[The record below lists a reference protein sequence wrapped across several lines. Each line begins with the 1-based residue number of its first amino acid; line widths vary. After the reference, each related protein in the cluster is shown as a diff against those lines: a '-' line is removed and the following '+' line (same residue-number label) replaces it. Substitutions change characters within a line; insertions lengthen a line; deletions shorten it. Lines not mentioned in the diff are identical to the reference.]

1 MMRIA
6 ILLAA
11 VALTAC
17 GRSEP
22 EVDARNATVGEV
34 AEQVREA
41 TRDSNFIRP
50 GKWLSQV
57 TFQEIDAPGMPPA
70 VREQMRGMMAKN
82 DSYESC
88 LTPEEVKRPNEDFF
102 AGKDNQCRYE
112 HFTMGDGKIDA
123 KMHCDHGG
131 MSQVM
136 ELAGTYSPDSYQ
148 MTMATKS
155 EGGSGPAS
163 NMTMKMRVDA
173 KRVGECNAKQA

>member
-88 LTPEEVKRPNEDFF
+88 LTPEEVKRPKEDFF
-102 AGKDNQCRYE
+102 GADKSCRYE
-112 HFTMGDGKIDA
+112 HFTMGGGKIDIRMQC
-123 KMHCDHGG
+123 KGEGG
-131 MSQVM
+131 TQETTMTGSYTPT
-136 ELAGTYSPDSYQ
+136 TYSMD
-148 MTMATKS
+148 M
-155 EGGSGPAS
+155 AS
-163 NMTMKMRVDA
+163 NATGGEQSGMTMKMHVDA
-173 KRVGECNAKQA
+173 KRVGECTGKEG